1 MSVYKGTT
9 LIAGSLPNAANQD
22 LSNLSQ
28 TGQAIL
34 DNKVDTSDIWYDS
47 TTSTLYIGVP
57 QS

>member
-9 LIAGSLPNAANQD
+9 LIAGSLPNSANQD

>member
-47 TTSTLYIGVP
+47 TTSTLYIGVS

>member
-9 LIAGSLPNAANQD
+9 LIAGSLPNSANQD

-28 TGQAIL
+28 TGQEVL
-34 DNKVDTSDIWYDS
+34 DSKVNSSDIWYDS
-47 TTSTLYIGVP
+47 TTSTLDIGVP

>member
-9 LIAGSLPNAANQD
+9 LIAGSLPNAANQH